1 MVIMLN
7 QLTRIDHGLV
17 CFFYFLA
24 LAKSTQMYGLIGLV
38 CIRCELVLPI
48 EYKLGFKPGTPLIN
62 LVFIRPDPFATCPNQ
77 GAQKTV
83 RIHKLRWIRPF
94 LAPQEATKYYKQR
107 TQFSATP
114 FLHSPSPFSLYFP
127 LPSLY
132 FTPLLS
138 FRKQTH
144 HSNPMPPPHL
154 HLPLTSLSLSLSL
167 ILKLAA
173 TSLTG
178 ITALVACRNMLRND
192 TLQAQFHH
200 IRTSLRIL
208 RRPPTIYLLGYK
220 GRGKSAFLNTACRVL
235 GEEDGPLVFRSET
248 APLGPTRTTVE
259 MSAVHVSAGDEDGER
274 CLVTFVDTPGL
285 PLRFLRRGD
294 VEEAL
299 RLVPEAAVSAPDCVV
314 VVLRC
319 SDVLQ
324 RVADM
329 RLAEIVAVVRE
340 RGRGGRRR

>member
-1 MVIMLN
+1 
-7 QLTRIDHGLV
+7 
-17 CFFYFLA
+17 
-24 LAKSTQMYGLIGLV
+24 
-38 CIRCELVLPI
+38 
-48 EYKLGFKPGTPLIN
+48 
-62 LVFIRPDPFATCPNQ
+62 
-77 GAQKTV
+77 
-83 RIHKLRWIRPF
+83 
-94 LAPQEATKYYKQR
+94 
-107 TQFSATP
+107 
-114 FLHSPSPFSLYFP
+114 
-127 LPSLY
+127 
-132 FTPLLS
+132 
-138 FRKQTH
+138 
-144 HSNPMPPPHL
+144 
-154 HLPLTSLSLSLSL
+154 
-167 ILKLAA
+167 
-173 TSLTG
+173 
-178 ITALVACRNMLRND
+178 MLRND

-340 RGRGGRRR
+340 RGLHFILLLTHKKSLRSMKQMGEIRKEVATRARTDCIYFIENYTVGSPMDDRNVIAVRNNFDTHNVTLAVIRQCIEFAFIHQSSRPQATS